1 MEYRSMYSGDLK
13 LLLSS
18 LELSQV
24 EFAKLV
30 GVTPRAVNMWVQGER
45 EIPGPV
51 ESYLRVFQML
61 SSSQKFA
68 EKERVA
74 GREKVMREG
83 MYEIQFHTSSN
94 PADWGMATL
103 VFGGGIVY
111 GVDAGGGASYDGTY
125 QPTSEAG
132 IVDVKMKVSFPPNV
146 MSVFGIAYPHEW
158 SIEVRTR
165 LDTRQEAGQVLAKT
179 NLGKDVNASYS
190 FVRALP
196 EAA

>member
-1 MEYRSMYSGDLK
+1 MYSGELK
-13 LLLSS
+13 LQLSG

-51 ESYLRVFQML
+51 ESYLRIFQML
-61 SSSQKFA
+61 TSAQKFA

-74 GREKVMREG
+74 GKEKVMREG
-83 MYEIQFHTSSN
+83 MYEVQFHTSNN

-103 VFGGGIVY
+103 IFGGGTVY

-125 QPTSEAG
+125 QPTADAG
-132 IVDVKMKVSFPPNV
+132 IVDVSLKVSFPPNV

-158 SIEVRTR
+158 SIEVRTK
-165 LDTRQEAGQVLAKT
+165 LDTRKEAGEVLAVT
-179 NLGKDVNASYS
+179 NLGNNVTASYS